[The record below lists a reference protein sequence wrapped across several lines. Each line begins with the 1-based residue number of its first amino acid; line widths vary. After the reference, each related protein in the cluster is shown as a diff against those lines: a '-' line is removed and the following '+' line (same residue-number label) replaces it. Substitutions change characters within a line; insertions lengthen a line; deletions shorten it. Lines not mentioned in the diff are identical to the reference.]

1 MFFFEKETF
10 LYRAV
15 IFFFVFLGSSEES
28 KLDRKYPVVVLIHG
42 ESFSWG
48 SGNIYDG
55 RALATY
61 GQLVVITVNFRL
73 GVFGKCYLYVYLQA
87 LKKVLF
93 RFKDLQGT
101 RTGAQLNITK
111 EHGKNVLKFCCFCA
125 SLENV

>member
-1 MFFFEKETF
+1 MFFEKETF

-15 IFFFVFLGSSEES
+15 IIFFVLAGSSEES

-87 LKKVLF
+87 LRNKKYF
-93 RFKDLQGT
+93 FGSKIYRKRDLGPNNKHYKRPCQKMCLYFV
-101 RTGAQLNITK
+101 AF
-111 EHGKNVLKFCCFCA
+111 VPA
-125 SLENV
+125 